1 MSALDGAGAVRSMP
15 SYELC
20 ERGVL
25 VQQRFGVASTR
36 VVKAQAIRALGVLVL
51 DE

>member
-1 MSALDGAGAVRSMP
+1 MDGAGAVHSMP
-15 SYELC
+15 SNELC

-36 VVKAQAIRALGVLVL
+36 VVKARAIRTIGVIALDG
-51 DE
+51 